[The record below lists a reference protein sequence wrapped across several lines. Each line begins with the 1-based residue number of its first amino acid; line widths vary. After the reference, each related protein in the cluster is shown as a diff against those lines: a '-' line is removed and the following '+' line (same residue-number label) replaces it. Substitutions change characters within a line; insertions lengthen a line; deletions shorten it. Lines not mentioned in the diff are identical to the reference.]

1 MNSLERF
8 KKLIDQSNRIV
19 ITTHIIPDAD
29 GIGSE
34 ISLCLALR
42 KLGKKALCVN
52 EDDLL
57 SRYRYL
63 DQKNVIVNIDEFEKN
78 HRDEGLFKEIDLLI
92 VVDTNTTHRIGNK
105 IQKIL
110 GSSKKVL
117 FIDHHPCPEVLKTIH
132 CIDTNAAAT
141 GQIVGKLIQAI
152 GINFDK
158 EMALPLYTSILID
171 TSSFRYPTVSAETHR
186 IVAKLLDTGI
196 NPPMAYNGIYG
207 TKKIPHMHLL
217 GSILSSTESNPT
229 GEIAWITVS
238 QKELDRFGIDVED
251 TYAFINN
258 LLILDNI
265 KVALMFRDTG
275 NQVKVSFRST
285 GEIDVGVMAQAL
297 GGGGHNH
304 SAATLIEGKLNEV
317 IIDTVSKVELML
329 QSTGEQSI
337 LVDNPKN

>member
-1 MNSLERF
+1 MNLLERF
-8 KKLIDQSNRIV
+8 KKIIENSNRIL
-19 ITTHIIPDAD
+19 ITTHIVPDAD

-52 EDDLL
+52 EEDLL
-57 SRYRYL
+57 LRYKYL
-63 DQKNVIVNIDEFEKN
+63 DQRSVIVGAEDFQANYRNEN
-78 HRDEGLFKEIDLLI
+78 QFKEFDLLI
-92 VVDTNTTHRIGNK
+92 VVDTNTTHRVGSK
-105 IQKIL
+105 MQKIL
-110 GSSKKVL
+110 GSKKVL
-117 FIDHHPCPEVLKTIH
+117 FIDHHPCPEVIKSIH
-132 CIDTNAAAT
+132 CIDTTAAAT
-141 GQIVGKLIQAI
+141 GQLVGKLIQAV
-152 GINFDK
+152 GITFDK

-171 TSSFRYPTVSAETHR
+171 TSSFRYPTVSADTHR
-186 IVAKLLDTGI
+186 IVSKLLDTGI

-217 GSILSSTESNPT
+217 GSILASTEGNSS

-238 QKELDRFGIDVED
+238 QQELDKFGIDVED

-285 GEIDVGVMAQAL
+285 GDIDVGIMAQAL

-304 SAATLIEGKLNEV
+304 SAATLIEGNLEDV
-317 IIDTVSKVELML
+317 IHDTVAKIEVML
-329 QSTGEQSI
+329 KSTGDFPHQA
-337 LVDNPKN
+337 

>member
-1 MNSLERF
+1 MNILERF
-8 KKLIDQSNRIV
+8 KKIIDHSQNIV

-42 KLGKKALCVN
+42 KLGKRALCVN
-52 EDDLL
+52 EEELL
-57 SRYRYL
+57 FRYKYL
-63 DQKNVIVNIDEFEKN
+63 DNKNVIVSHENFQAE
-78 HRDEGLFKEIDLLI
+78 HRGEGQFKEIDLLI
-92 VVDTNTTHRIGNK
+92 VVDTNTTHRVGAK
-105 IQKIL
+105 MQALSGKV
-110 GSSKKVL
+110 KKVL
-117 FIDHHPCPEVLKTIH
+117 FIDHHPCPEVLKAIH
-132 CIDTNAAAT
+132 CIDTTSAAT
-141 GQIVGKLIQAI
+141 GQLVGKLIQSV
-152 GINFDK
+152 GITFDK

-171 TSSFRYPTVSAETHR
+171 TSSFRYPTVSSETHR
-186 IVAKLLDTGI
+186 IVSKLLDTGI

-217 GSILSSTESNPT
+217 GSILASTQCNNS
-229 GEIAWITVS
+229 GEIAWIIVS
-238 QKELDRFGIDVED
+238 QDELDKFAVDVED

-265 KVALMFRDTG
+265 KVALMFRDIG

-304 SAATLIEGKLNEV
+304 SAATLIEGDLKDV
-317 IIDTVSKVELML
+317 IGDTVSKIELML
-329 QSTGEQSI
+329 KSSK
-337 LVDNPKN
+337 DPAN